1 MSYVTQVLSSSKL
14 HCGVEVSVSKGTKHV
29 GSSSPLI
36 LQCPAVCWKRG
47 REFLP
52 ILFLWFQCAESNSGQ
67 TYNFIVRF
75 EVLMVVTVK
84 LVSALEYDI
93 M

>member
-1 MSYVTQVLSSSKL
+1 MCLLGMCSDSFTFYMSYVTQVLSSSKL

-52 ILFLWFQCAESNSGQ
+52 ILFL
-67 TYNFIVRF
+67 
-75 EVLMVVTVK
+75 
-84 LVSALEYDI
+84 
-93 M
+93 